1 MTGPSAGLLW
11 TVRSS
16 FLRYV
21 ATMADGRCSVTDG
34 ADVVP
39 SDDGGPGRF
48 RFALDGV
55 EADGTTVTARFR
67 GDVRFS
73 GHHGMLFVRIAD
85 PVLTFDDLG
94 RGQLSVAAAD
104 EPGHLPLV
112 RLTVTAAGA
121 DRWRGTEV
129 RLTEAGSELFGG
141 VYPRQEPFD
150 DLALTLPAHPRP
162 SPEPSPPSAGVRPTT
177 IPPTRSNP

>member
-1 MTGPSAGLLW
+1 MTTPTGLLW
-11 TVRSS
+11 TVKSS

-55 EADGTTVTARFR
+55 ETEGSVVTARFR

-85 PVLTFDDLG
+85 PVLAFDDSG
-94 RGQLSVAAAD
+94 RGQLSVTDA
-104 EPGHLPLV
+104 EGTERLPLV
-112 RLTVTAAGA
+112 ELTLNAAG
-121 DRWRGTEV
+121 DGRWHGTEA
-129 RLTEAGSELFGG
+129 RLTEAGSDMFGG
-141 VYPRQEPFD
+141 VYPEHEPFD
-150 DLALTLPAHPRP
+150 DLTLDLPAHPRP
-162 SPEPSPPSAGVRPTT
+162 SPEPPPPPAGVRPVTT
-177 IPPTRSNP
+177 PSKESNR